1 MKISLSIPGK
11 PVGKDRPRFDPR
23 SGRVY
28 TPTSTADAELAIAKA
43 WMAATVGRRP
53 FTGPVKLT
61 IIAVF
66 EAPPSWPKRLRD
78 ETAGA
83 QVWQIAR
90 GEADLDNIIKLVSDA
105 LNRKAYVDDAQVAV
119 ITCGK
124 RYGSPART
132 DISVEA
138 LPQPEAAVTPGQ
150 RALEA
155 RVALEGWDKVLAPAP
170 KRANRSKGGRPAPR
184 RFVRGFARG
193 EPQ

>member
-11 PVGKDRPRFDPR
+11 PVGKDRPRFDSR

-28 TPTSTADAELAIAKA
+28 TPTGTADAEVAIAKA

-53 FTGPVKLT
+53 FTGPVKLS

-78 ETAGA
+78 ETTGA
-83 QVWQIAR
+83 QVWHVAR
-90 GEADLDNIIKLVSDA
+90 GEADLDNIVKLVSDA
-105 LNRKAYVDDAQVAV
+105 LNRKAFVDDAQVAV

-124 RYGSPART
+124 RYGSPARL
-132 DISVEA
+132 DISVEPLA
-138 LPQPEAAVTPGQ
+138 QTDAAVTPPQ

-155 RVALEGWDKVLAPAP
+155 KVALEGWDRVLAPPP
-170 KRANRSKGGRPAPR
+170 KRANRSKGGRAAPR
-184 RFVRGFARG
+184 RFARGFARG
-193 EPQ
+193 AG